1 MSTNC
6 VIISIIV
13 IIILLVRSFII
24 LKNLNLDTL
33 HLIRINQIRINIKIR
48 IRNRMMYD
56 LCLQRKNIYLIS
68 SKLSE
73 QLKEDLTSRN
83 IIFHIKFLL
92 ESIDVTWNRNV
103 YLSF

>member
-1 MSTNC
+1 
-6 VIISIIV
+6 
-13 IIILLVRSFII
+13 
-24 LKNLNLDTL
+24 
-33 HLIRINQIRINIKIR
+33 
-48 IRNRMMYD
+48 MMYD
-56 LCLQRKNIYLIS
+56 LCLQRKNVYLIS